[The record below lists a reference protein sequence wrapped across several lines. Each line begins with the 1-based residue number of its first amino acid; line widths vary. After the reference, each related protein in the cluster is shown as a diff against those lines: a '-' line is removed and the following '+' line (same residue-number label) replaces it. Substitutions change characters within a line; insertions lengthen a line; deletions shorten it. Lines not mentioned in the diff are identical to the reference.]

1 MLSKKIGIDLGTATL
16 TVFVKG
22 EGVVLAEPALVAMD
36 QNGGRVLAV
45 GSAASD
51 LIGRG
56 TAARAVRPI
65 KGGTLVDYQ
74 GAGALLNHSI
84 GRVCG
89 RQRIFRPDVM
99 LSVPLAVTGVERRAV
114 LEATMQAGARTAYL
128 IEKPLAAA
136 LGAHVPIATT
146 PGVLV
151 GQIGAGTTEAAIIA
165 LGEMVAASSSATGGL
180 QLDAAI
186 ADGVAAR
193 HGVRLDQPES
203 ERVKLE
209 IGSADEHANGRM
221 EVRGADQHGNPA
233 TITVSAAE
241 VREAILPLLDGL
253 AAMLVRVI
261 DQAPADIQ
269 PAVRR
274 AGAVLTGGGAQLPGL
289 APFLSARLAM
299 PVQVAAHPEV
309 CVAVGTGMALD
320 NLQIIR
326 RGQHYIG

>member
-1 MLSKKIGIDLGTATL
+1 MLSKKIGIDLGTDRL

-36 QNGGRVLAV
+36 ANGGRVLAV
-45 GSAASD
+45 GTAASD

-56 TAARAVRPI
+56 GAARAVRPY

-74 GAGALLNHSI
+74 SAGALLNHSI

-151 GQIGAGTTEAAIIA
+151 CQIGAGTTEAAIIVM
-165 LGEMVAASSSATGGL
+165 GEMVAASSTASGGS
-180 QLDAAI
+180 QLDSAI
-186 ADGVAAR
+186 ADAVAAT
-193 HGVRLDQPES
+193 HHVTVAADEA
-203 ERVKLE
+203 ERIKLE
-209 IGSADEHANGRM
+209 IGSAEERPTGDVEA
-221 EVRGADQHGNPA
+221 HGVDAQGHPVA
-233 TITVSAAE
+233 ATVSAAE
-241 VREAILPLLDGL
+241 LRQAIAPLLSGL
-253 AAMLVRVI
+253 AAMLARVV
-261 DQAPADIQ
+261 DQAPADVQ

-274 AGAVLTGGGAQLPGL
+274 AGVVLTGGGAQLRGL
-289 APFLSARLAM
+289 APFLSSRLAM
-299 PVQVAAHPEV
+299 PVQLAAHPEV

>member
-1 MLSKKIGIDLGTATL
+1 MLSKKIGIDLGTASL

-51 LIGRG
+51 LLGRG
-56 TAARAVRPI
+56 APARAVRPM

-74 GAGALLNHSI
+74 SAGALLHHSI

-151 GQIGAGTTEAAIIA
+151 CHIGAGTTEAAVIA
-165 LGEMVAASSSATGGL
+165 MGEMVAATSTSTGGT

-186 ADGVAAR
+186 ADMVAVT
-193 HGVRLDQPES
+193 HGLRLDATEA

-209 IGSADEHANGRM
+209 IGSAEDHPAGSIDVSGQDAQGRPTTVAITAP
-221 EVRGADQHGNPA
+221 EVRQAIGA
-233 TITVSAAE
+233 
-241 VREAILPLLDGL
+241 LLDGMT
-253 AAMLVRVI
+253 AMLARVL
-261 DQAPADIQ
+261 DQAPPEVQ
-269 PAVRR
+269 PEVRR
-274 AGAVLTGGGAQLPGL
+274 AGVVLTGGGAQLRGL
-289 APFLSARLAM
+289 APFLSARLAV
-299 PVQVAAHPEV
+299 PVQVAAHPQV